1 MIAVPLLSIGNRF
14 YQPLMKVFKKK
25 TMYAVGIG
33 VVCLLAFI
41 LMFVL
46 QKPHT
51 DMAHNI
57 IPKEFYFMAILG
69 SLCVVIL
76 SLGIDKF
83 AIMGGNILHT

>member
-1 MIAVPLLSIGNRF
+1 
-14 YQPLMKVFKKK
+14 
-25 TMYAVGIG
+25 MYAVGIG

-46 QKPHT
+46 QEPHT

-57 IPKEFYFMAILG
+57 IPKEFYLMAILG

-76 SLGIDKF
+76 SLGIAKF
-83 AIMGGNILHT
+83 AIMGGGNILHT

>member
-1 MIAVPLLSIGNRF
+1 
-14 YQPLMKVFKKK
+14 MKVFKKK
-25 TMYAVGIG
+25 TMYAVGIE

-46 QKPHT
+46 QEPHT
-51 DMAHNI
+51 DMAHNT
-57 IPKEFYFMAILG
+57 IPKEFYLMAILG

-76 SLGIDKF
+76 SFGIDKF